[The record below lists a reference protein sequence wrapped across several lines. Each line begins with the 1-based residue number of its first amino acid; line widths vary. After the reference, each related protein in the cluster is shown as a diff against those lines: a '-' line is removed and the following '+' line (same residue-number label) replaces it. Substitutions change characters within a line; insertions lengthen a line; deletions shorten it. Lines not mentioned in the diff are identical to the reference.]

1 MLCRESDLSKEGSE
15 TLQTIHSDTMI
26 VPLLSSP
33 SLSGIAVISSLFSVQ
48 SQRSRE
54 RQVRSSIRKLT
65 GLTTIFITATARTSS
80 KPEKRKGKDPAHARG
95 WGAQGTCHSSSALL
109 SRFPFF
115 SFSVAKLLS

>member
-80 KPEKRKGKDPAHARG
+80 KPEKQKGKDPAHARG